1 MTDCAVGFIDLAG
14 FTALTEAH
22 GDLNAIEVLSRFSTT
37 AKNALDEGDRLIKTI
52 GDSLLVTSPTAT
64 SGLRLIRRMCQR
76 LYAEPGF
83 PLTSIGMH
91 CGSII
96 ERDGDIFG
104 SVVNLAARV
113 TAFAAPGQTLVTHDV
128 IAQLDGSEY
137 PPVSIGNV
145 RLKNVPYDVEL
156 FEIPQCA
163 SIATAA
169 IDPVCHMRVEPRLA
183 ASHLLFDGVEYQF
196 CSTVCA
202 NLFSSA
208 PTTYAR

>member
-1 MTDCAVGFIDLAG
+1 MTDCAVAFIDLSG

-22 GDLNAIEVLSRFSTT
+22 GDLNAIEVLSTFSTT
-37 AKNALDEGDRLIKTI
+37 AKNALDQGDRLVKTI

-64 SGLRLIRRMCQR
+64 SGVRLIRRMCQR
-76 LYAEPGF
+76 FDAEPGF

-91 CGSII
+91 SGSII

-104 SVVNLAARV
+104 TVVNLAARV
-113 TAFAAPGQTLVTHDV
+113 TAYAAAGQTLVTHNV
-128 IAQLDGSEY
+128 IAQLDGFEHS
-137 PPVSIGNV
+137 PVSIGNV

-169 IDPVCHMRVEPRLA
+169 IDPVCHMRVEPRFA
-183 ASHLLFDGVEYQF
+183 VSHLLFNGIEYHF
-196 CSTVCA
+196 CSVVCA
-202 NLFSSA
+202 NLFSNE